1 MKTTELLGEVAPD
14 LARLEEYMAE
24 HLDSP
29 EPLLKDASLHPL
41 RAGGKRLRPA
51 LVFLAAKFHRYEL
64 DKLMPVAAGV
74 EFMHMATLVHDDVID
89 RSSTRRGW
97 PTVNSR
103 WGNKVSV
110 LVGDHLFAT
119 AVDLIAKN
127 SSNDTIRRLARTI
140 NEVVRGEI
148 QQTNAAWRLDLT
160 EGEYIERIGLKTASF
175 FGACCHVGARISG
188 APDEMGRQ
196 LERFG
201 FEVGVAFQMMDDVLD
216 INGDVRDTGKPVG
229 SDLSSGVLTLP
240 VIYALHHSAERER
253 LRAMISAR
261 SFRDGQLEEALEVV
275 RKSGGLEYTL
285 DLAARYVDGAKA
297 RLRDLPDHPAKE
309 TLLNLA
315 DFMANRAV

>member
-14 LARLEEYMAE
+14 LARLEQYMADYLE
-24 HLDSP
+24 NP
-29 EPLLKDASLHPL
+29 EPVLKDASLHPL
-41 RAGGKRLRPA
+41 QAGGKRLRPA
-51 LVFLAAKFHRYEL
+51 LVFLAAKFHHYDLE
-64 DKLMPVAAGV
+64 KLMPVAAGV

-89 RSSTRRGW
+89 QAATRRGR

-103 WGNKVSV
+103 WGNKLSV

-119 AVDLIAKN
+119 AVDLIAKS
-127 SSNDTIRRLARTI
+127 SSNDTIRLLARTI

-160 EGEYIERIGLKTASF
+160 QGEYIERIGLKTASF

-188 APDEMGRQ
+188 APEEAGRR

-201 FEVGVAFQMMDDVLD
+201 FEVGVAFQMMDDILD

-229 SDLSSGVLTLP
+229 SDLLGGVLTLP
-240 VIYALHHSAERER
+240 VIYALEHSAERDR
-253 LRAMISAR
+253 LRALITAG
-261 SFRDGQLEEALEVV
+261 SFNNGQLQDVLGVV

-285 DLAARYVDGAKA
+285 NLAARYVDQAKA

-309 TLLNLA
+309 TLYGVA
-315 DFMANRAV
+315 DFMANRPV

>member
-14 LARLEEYMAE
+14 LARLERYMADYLE
-24 HLDSP
+24 NP
-29 EPLLKDASLHPL
+29 EPVLKDASLHPL
-41 RAGGKRLRPA
+41 QAGGKRLRPA

-64 DKLMPVAAGV
+64 EKLMPVAAGV

-89 RSSTRRGW
+89 QASTRRGW

-119 AVDLIAKN
+119 AVDIIAKS
-127 SSNDTIRRLARTI
+127 SSNETIRLLAKCI

-160 EGEYIERIGLKTASF
+160 QDQYIERIGLKTASF

-188 APDEMGRQ
+188 APDELSHQ

-216 INGDVRDTGKPVG
+216 INGETRDTGKPVG
-229 SDLSSGVLTLP
+229 GDIQSGVLTLP
-240 VIYALHHSAERER
+240 VIYALRHSADRDH
-253 LRAMISAR
+253 LAGLINSRA
-261 SFRDGQLEEALEVV
+261 FNNGQLQDALGVV
-275 RKSGGLEYTL
+275 RKSGGVDYTL
-285 DLAARYVDGAKA
+285 DLASQYVDQAKA

-309 TLLNLA
+309 TLNNIA
-315 DFMANRAV
+315 DFMANRPV